1 MPDAAK
7 NSGSALDSG
16 EGDIVGG
23 IKLGTH
29 TGRLCDPDG
38 TISASASCRVHQK
51 VRGITLSLFFLATR
65 IFLWSWGEW
74 SGIPSVS
81 LCMTK
86 GNVFDVAFEKHATS
100 RYMHGER

>member
-7 NSGSALDSG
+7 NSGSVLDSG

-51 VRGITLSLFFLATR
+51 MMGYHPFT
-65 IFLWSWGEW
+65 IFSRHQNIPMVLGGVEW
-74 SGIPSVS
+74 YP
-81 LCMTK
+81 LCK
-86 GNVFDVAFEKHATS
+86 PLHDQG
-100 RYMHGER
+100 

>member
-51 VRGITLSLFFLATR
+51 VRG
-65 IFLWSWGEW
+65 
-74 SGIPSVS
+74 
-81 LCMTK
+81 
-86 GNVFDVAFEKHATS
+86 
-100 RYMHGER
+100 